1 MVLQEASRTRLG
13 ASLGCC
19 EHSKVVPTAR
29 EASEGDSMSAG
40 ELLYAEAK
48 RLQEQCA
55 RLQDE
60 VTHWRRQIEILW
72 EIGTEQMTMEQLE
85 NARKGKLIWEAENEV

>member
-1 MVLQEASRTRLG
+1 
-13 ASLGCC
+13 
-19 EHSKVVPTAR
+19 
-29 EASEGDSMSAG
+29 MSAG

-55 RLQDE
+55 RLKAE

-85 NARKGKLIWEAENEV
+85 NARKGKLIWEAEDEV

>member
-1 MVLQEASRTRLG
+1 
-13 ASLGCC
+13 
-19 EHSKVVPTAR
+19 
-29 EASEGDSMSAG
+29 MSAG

-55 RLQDE
+55 RLKAE

-72 EIGTEQMTMEQLE
+72 EIGSGNITPEQLE
-85 NARKGKLIWEAENEV
+85 NARKGLLQWEVPDEF